1 MISPGTCAGAS
12 HIRTISEST
21 ASVTVSSFLRQFN
34 LTDPGSRIRT
44 VLPGVGLAA
53 SITVV
58 AFILANIEEGVF
70 GHAILEP
77 LVLALLLGL
86 GVRAART
93 PPASFEPG
101 IAFAGKQLLEFAIV
115 VLGLTLNLGDIVDAG
130 WKIVVSVLLLV
141 SMTLVLGTAIGRA
154 LGLNTRL
161 AVLVA
166 VGNAIC
172 GNSAIAAVAP
182 AIRAK
187 KADVAAAISL
197 TAVFGVGVVLV
208 LPLLVPLL
216 SLTDERYGVV
226 AGLSVYA
233 VPQVL
238 AATFTVSAEAG
249 QVASLVKLSRVVLLG
264 PVVALFAFLFREQ
277 DDPGKSGAPSLSLG
291 KVLPWFVIGFA
302 IAAILRT
309 SGVIPDPL
317 AEVATNA
324 SRILTAIAMA
334 GLGLGV
340 DIRSLRQT
348 GARVIGVV
356 LILTAM
362 LVLSALALTGVLG
375 IG

>member
-1 MISPGTCAGAS
+1 MT
-12 HIRTISEST
+12 
-21 ASVTVSSFLRQFN
+21 SFLQQFN

-44 VLPGVGLAA
+44 VLPGVLSAA
-53 SITVV
+53 AITVV
-58 AFILANIEEGVF
+58 AFITADIEERLF

-77 LVLALLLGL
+77 LVLALILGL
-86 GVRAART
+86 AVRAVRT
-93 PPASFEPG
+93 PPAPFEPG

-130 WKIVVSVLLLV
+130 WKIVTSVVLLV
-141 SMTLVLGTAIGRA
+141 SMTLVLGTVIGRS

-197 TAVFGVGVVLV
+197 TAVFGIGVVLV

-216 SLTDERYGVV
+216 ELTDERYGVV

-238 AATFTVSAEAG
+238 AATFTVSTEAG

-264 PVVALFAFLFREQ
+264 PVVALFAFLFRES
-277 DDPGKSGAPSLSLG
+277 DEEGTRSGSLSLG
-291 KVLPWFVIGFA
+291 KMLPWFVIGFA
-302 IAAILRT
+302 ITSLLRT
-309 SGVIPDPL
+309 SGIIPDRF
-317 AEVATNA
+317 AEVATDA

-340 DIRSLRQT
+340 DIRSVRQT
-348 GARVIGVV
+348 GSRVITVV
-356 LILTAM
+356 LILTAI
-362 LVLSALALTGVLG
+362 LVASALTLTAVLG